1 MATSAGLATTSSA
14 SARGGQGWADGPSH
28 NDLGDLVGR
37 LPGNRKGRPKKEPE
51 SSLLFTKPAPQT
63 ARGGPRPG
71 PTPRRRVYACP
82 ACLAS
87 RMSLR
92 KTLRLSHR
100 EPQRSGHM
108 GLGATRKR
116 ASSPLTW

>member
-63 ARGGPRPG
+63 ARGGPRPC
-71 PTPRRRVYACP
+71 PTRRRRVYACP
-82 ACLAS
+82 ACLFDGAGPQVGLKS
-87 RMSLR
+87 RQTGRISLQLFLL
-92 KTLRLSHR
+92 T
-100 EPQRSGHM
+100 Q
-108 GLGATRKR
+108 
-116 ASSPLTW
+116 PLQ